1 MRRRFTRERTNDQ
14 AHTLAWRDGRPRLVI
29 CRMSAFCLPSQMP
42 VWRPERQVSLAPS
55 HRRSAMA
62 EELFERSPP
71 ASGALDCAHCCQEA
85 KLMSIRWIPLL
96 SAQCLPH
103 RRLAAPPA
111 PVLNRLTACRHA
123 SMPNSKRRPPP
134 GQPRRRAR
142 QPSDTDAELDR
153 GRRKPAWRYLR
164 ADRRGQQAMMR
175 AGNADRAGD
184 QRACNCKRALAEV
197 QSAIGP

>member
-71 ASGALDCAHCCQEA
+71 ASAALDCAHCCQEA

-96 SAQCLPH
+96 SA
-103 RRLAAPPA
+103 RVFAASTIGSSAGPCSQQIDRMQARIDAKLEAQAAAGPA
-111 PVLNRLTACRHA
+111 ATESSAALGH
-123 SMPNSKRRPPP
+123 
-134 GQPRRRAR
+134 RRRAR
-142 QPSDTDAELDR
+142 SRPPKAGLEISPRRPSR
-153 GRRKPAWRYLR
+153 P
-164 ADRRGQQAMMR
+164 
-175 AGNADRAGD
+175 AGD
-184 QRACNCKRALAEV
+184 DARRQRRPR
-197 QSAIGP
+197 G